1 MAEHARLSLLK
12 PVIVMLIVA
21 AIGLGGFAVLK
32 LESLTSAPESF
43 QLDLDDQWRVAEGLL
58 GFRQAEEIPLDIDEA
73 HAIATGPNNRL
84 YVSGNQVIH
93 VYQPDGQLVR
103 QISTQGTPKC
113 LAVGTGDHVAP
124 ERLYAGS
131 DDGVQVFDEK
141 GELVATWKDL
151 GDGAVITSIA
161 LTYDSVF
168 VADAGNRV
176 IVRLT
181 TDGNVLDRIGEESGG
196 TGSPAGFVIPSPYFD
211 VVTDPNDLL
220 YVVNPGVRQI
230 ETYTLNGMLATVWGK
245 AGSDIAGFFGCC
257 NPSHLA
263 LLPDGR
269 FVTSEKGIPRIKV
282 YRANGEFDCVVA
294 GPEQLEVPATSLG
307 DPRATQTG
315 LVFDIAVDGQGQV
328 LVLDHRS
335 NSIRVFVE
343 DLTLR
348 DRKT

>member
-1 MAEHARLSLLK
+1 MAEPTKLSLLR

-21 AIGLGGFAVLK
+21 AVGLGGFAVLK
-32 LESLTSAPESF
+32 LGSLTNAPDSF
-43 QLDLDDQWRVAEGLL
+43 QLNLNEQWKVAESLL
-58 GFRQAEEIPLDIDEA
+58 RFRQSQQIPLQVEQA
-73 HAIATGPNNRL
+73 QALAVGPKDWL
-84 YVSGNQVIH
+84 YVSGNQVVH
-93 VYQPDGQLVR
+93 VYQSDGRLVR
-103 QISTQGTPKC
+103 QITTAGTPKC
-113 LAVGTGDHVAP
+113 LAAGTRDHVVPGQLYVGTKD
-124 ERLYAGS
+124 S
-131 DDGVQVFDEK
+131 VQVFDED
-141 GELVATWKDL
+141 GQPIATWKDL
-151 GDGAVITSIA
+151 GDDVLITSIA
-161 LTYDSVF
+161 LTYDNVF

-181 TDGNVLDRIGEESGG
+181 TDGNVVDRIGEEADA
-196 TGSPAGFVIPSPYFD
+196 TGAAAGFVIPSPYFD
-211 VVTDPNDLL
+211 VVADPNDLL

-230 ETYTLNGMLATVWGK
+230 ETYSLNGVLEAVWGA
-245 AGSDIAGFFGCC
+245 AGSDIAAFFGCC

-307 DPRATQTG
+307 DPRDTDAE
-315 LVFDIAVDGQGQV
+315 LVFDVAVDGRGQV
-328 LVLDHRS
+328 LVLDRRS

-343 DLTLR
+343 ELTLR